1 MYEAARAQGTQE
13 FETPSYCSTSRN
25 DFGAAMLV
33 LRVRVRELKPG
44 RLAEPPA
51 EGQGP
56 RGQAFGAPGDAA
68 GPVSAAGRPLLHAQT
83 RLLPPGHQARQPA
96 VRPGRRQPE
105 DRRLRP
111 REGDPRQT
119 PLHRVRLHALVP
131 RPRGDFGGPC
141 VLQPRGPLGVRVH
154 LGRALQ
160 PAAPLSRHLRGGPDE
175 PGGQPGGCALRLQVA
190 RRVEAGGEPAASH
203 AHPAHAPHHPARR
216 FHADPTRVCSE
227 RRWWRRWGR

>member
-131 RPRGDFGGPC
+131 RPRSAAARHQLLEPHRH
-141 VLQPRGPLGVRVH
+141 VRHGVHHGRTHDPEAAVSRVV
-154 LGRALQ
+154 G
-160 PAAPLSRHLRGGPDE
+160 GGPDLQDLQRARE
-175 PGGQPGGCALRLQVA
+175 PHHAHVA
-190 RRVEAGGEPAASH
+190 GRDQTRRGHELSVSAVRAHPFEPA
-203 AHPAHAPHHPARR
+203 
-216 FHADPTRVCSE
+216 DPQCE
-227 RRWWRRWGR
+227 P